1 MKALAYSV
9 VRWRQGWWRLPVK
22 VLACGWSL
30 LRRWH
35 RVSYERRLLAS
46 LSQHQLSDIG
56 VSRAEALN
64 EAARPFWDL
73 PD

>member
-1 MKALAYSV
+1 MKALACSV
-9 VRWRQGWWRLPVK
+9 VRSRQGGWRWLVN
-22 VLACGWSL
+22 VIARSWLL

-46 LSQHQLSDIG
+46 LSSHQLSDIG
-56 VSRAEALN
+56 VSRAEALS

>member
-1 MKALAYSV
+1 
-9 VRWRQGWWRLPVK
+9 VK
-22 VLACGWSL
+22 VIARSWLL

-46 LSQHQLSDIG
+46 LSSHQLSDIG
-56 VSRAEALN
+56 VSRAEALS